1 MPRVSIV
8 LPTYNGERYIRA
20 SIESILN
27 QTYKDWELIIV
38 NDASID
44 STIDIVNEYVQRD
57 SRIRVITNSTNK
69 KLPES
74 LNIGF
79 ESTSGEYLTWTS
91 DDNMYKPKAIEF
103 MVNHLDNHSD
113 VDMVSCI
120 FDFIDE
126 DGKFVKEVDYPENRI
141 TVDLIYGCNVGACF
155 MYRKKL
161 ADKVG
166 KYDKDMFCAEDYD
179 YWCRIAVSGRIDYVN
194 NNLYK
199 YRNNSKSLT
208 ATKKDTIAEKTR
220 QIRLKYALN
229 IMRRGVSRN
238 MNNV

>member
-113 VDMVSCI
+113 VDMVSWHI
-120 FDFIDE
+120 
-126 DGKFVKEVDYPENRI
+126 
-141 TVDLIYGCNVGACF
+141 
-155 MYRKKL
+155 
-161 ADKVG
+161 
-166 KYDKDMFCAEDYD
+166 
-179 YWCRIAVSGRIDYVN
+179 
-194 NNLYK
+194 
-199 YRNNSKSLT
+199 
-208 ATKKDTIAEKTR
+208 
-220 QIRLKYALN
+220 
-229 IMRRGVSRN
+229 
-238 MNNV
+238 